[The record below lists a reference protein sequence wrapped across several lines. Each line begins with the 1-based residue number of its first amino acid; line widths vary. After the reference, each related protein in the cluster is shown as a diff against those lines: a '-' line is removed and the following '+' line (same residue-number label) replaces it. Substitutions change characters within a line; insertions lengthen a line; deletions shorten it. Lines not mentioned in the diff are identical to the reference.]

1 MPAEQTKVL
10 KDKRIGFFGKGGS
23 GKSTVAVLLA
33 KALRGAG
40 YDVCLLDADST
51 NIGIAS
57 ALGLEKEPVPLLD
70 FYGGMV
76 FSGGY
81 VTCPVDDPTP
91 LANARLPIDEL
102 PDTYYSHS
110 PEGIELFVA
119 GKMGDKGPGAGCDGP
134 IAKIARD
141 FKPGYPDSSPVFLV
155 DFKAGFE
162 DSARGNIIS
171 LDWIVVVIDPTSAAI
186 QMAIHMQDM
195 VDRLKAGGLPAT
207 AHLDH
212 PDLVALV
219 NRLYRDASVKG
230 VLFVLNRVRDG
241 ETEQF
246 MRRRLAQ
253 FGIEPIGTIHDYP
266 SLSRAW
272 LTRAPVGE
280 KAAMA
285 EIDCLVQA
293 LEEAEEGQA
302 QRRVVEPSIG

>member
-1 MPAEQTKVL
+1 MFAEDTKVL
-10 KDKRIGFFGKGGS
+10 RDKRIGFFGKGGS

-33 KALRGAG
+33 KGLRSVG
-40 YDVCLLDADST
+40 YNVCLLDADST
-51 NIGIAS
+51 NIGIS
-57 ALGLEKEPVPLLD
+57 QALGLEGEPDPLLN

-91 LANARLPIDEL
+91 LARGHIPIDEL
-102 PDTYYSHS
+102 PDSYHGRT

-141 FKPGYPDSSPVFLV
+141 FRPGYGDAAPVFLV

-195 VDRLKAGGLPAT
+195 VTRLKAGGLPAT
-207 AHLDH
+207 AHLEH

-219 NRLYRDASVKG
+219 HQLYRNASVKG
-230 VLFVLNRVRDG
+230 VLFVLNKVRDE

-246 MRRRLAQ
+246 MRHRLAQ
-253 FGIEPIGTIHDYP
+253 YGIEPIGTFHDYP
-266 SLSRAW
+266 SLSKAW
-272 LTRAPVGE
+272 LTGAPLNE
-280 KAAMA
+280 KGARS
-285 EIDCLVQA
+285 EIDQIVRA
-293 LEEAEEGQA
+293 LEEAETSPV
-302 QRRVVEPSIG
+302 QRREAEQRV